1 MILPDQILNSTTAQ
15 FTNPL
20 APGIPVINPSQLP
33 NQAIPAETGVQPTQ
47 ESNYILNYLNLIY
60 IYRKTSSFQA

>member
-1 MILPDQILNSTTAQ
+1 MIQLPDQILNSTTAQ

-47 ESNYILNYLNLIY
+47 ESNYILTKRKYYPNNFNIYL
-60 IYRKTSSFQA
+60 

>member
-1 MILPDQILNSTTAQ
+1 MIQLPDQILNSTTAQ

-33 NQAIPAETGVQPTQ
+33 NQAIPAETGAHPTQ
-47 ESNYILNYLNLIY
+47 ESNYILNY
-60 IYRKTSSFQA
+60 